1 MGRKPMGKKRVFLD
15 ECCSEDGLKTCFSEK
30 AHMHVAASFGVR
42 GKEDT
47 AVIDK
52 AVRKHCLIV
61 TVNKD
66 FVDYYRNHPLR
77 KGRKGTYFY
86 GLIFLKP
93 SKVMPRREQ
102 LRAALKMIDWRDTR
116 EHDDLIF
123 VSAEGKTRHER
134 LCHPECAA
142 EFPPDQREWG

>member
-1 MGRKPMGKKRVFLD
+1 MAKKRVFLD
-15 ECCSEDGLKTCFSEK
+15 ECCGDDGLKSCFPGK
-30 AHMHVAASFGVR
+30 AHVYVATDFGVR

-52 AVRKHCLIV
+52 AIQRGCLII

-66 FVDYYRNHPLR
+66 FVDYYRNHSRR
-77 KGRKGTYFY
+77 KARKTRT
-86 GLIFLKP
+86 
-93 SKVMPRREQ
+93 RREQ
-102 LRAALKMIDWRDTR
+102 LQTALKEIAWDDTR
-116 EHDDLIF
+116 EHDDLIY

-142 EFPPDQREWG
+142 EFPVDQTKWS

>member
-1 MGRKPMGKKRVFLD
+1 MAKKRVFLD
-15 ECCSEDGLKTCFSEK
+15 ECCGEDGLITCFPGK
-30 AHMHVAASFGVR
+30 AHVYVAADFGVR

-52 AVRKHCLIV
+52 AIKRGCLII

-66 FVDYYRNHPLR
+66 FVDYYRNHIRR
-77 KGRKGTYFY
+77 KGKNGMYFY

-93 SKVMPRREQ
+93 SKTRTRREQ
-102 LRAALKMIDWRDTR
+102 LQAALKEIAWEDTR
-116 EHDDLIF
+116 EHDDLIY

-142 EFPPDQREWG
+142 EFPADQTQWS